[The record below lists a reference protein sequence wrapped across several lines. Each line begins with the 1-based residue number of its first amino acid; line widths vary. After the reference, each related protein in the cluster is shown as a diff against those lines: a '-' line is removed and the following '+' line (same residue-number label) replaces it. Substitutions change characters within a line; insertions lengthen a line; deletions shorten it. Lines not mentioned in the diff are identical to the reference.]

1 MSWLLW
7 LLLALLAAFLVWW
20 LFMRQPGGS
29 DAGAAG
35 DAAAITTEAAPSA
48 AAIASAPA
56 EGSVTIPAG
65 AGVTSELR
73 EGKPVVKVYFDT
85 GKVALAT
92 AFPDAAAGLKD
103 YLAANPGT
111 SLAVSG
117 YNDASG
123 NAAANAELS
132 KNRAQAVAAGL
143 VAAGIAQEAVVLAK
157 PEQTTDTTVSPDA
170 ARRVEIVVK

>member
-1 MSWLLW
+1 MNWLLW
-7 LLLALLAAFLVWW
+7 ALLALLALFLLWW
-20 LFMRQPGGS
+20 LFFRQPDGS
-29 DAGAAG
+29 DAGAGEASAVTTQ
-35 DAAAITTEAAPSA
+35 AAASA
-48 AAIASAPA
+48 MAIASAAA
-56 EGSVTIPAG
+56 EGSVTIPSG

-73 EGKPVVKVYFDT
+73 DGKPVVKVYFDS

-92 AFPDAAAGLKD
+92 VFADAAAGLKD

-132 KNRAQAVAAGL
+132 KNRAQAVAKAL
-143 VAAGIAQEAVVLAK
+143 VASGIAETSVALVK
-157 PEQTTDTTVSPDA
+157 PEQTTDTAGSPDA
-170 ARRVEIVVK
+170 ARRVEVVVK